1 MSTTWIFQVKGVRCR
16 KATNYTSKPKTTSN
30 SKSCECCGQ
39 HMFCSNKSDKLEET
53 SHLQISNDFQL
64 FHSITKQCAPCFL
77 TFNFQYSFI
86 CTYFTVMF
94 GCKHKIFSRST
105 NNLLFIVLISGNQ
118 NSLLSLHD
126 HEQTLHF
133 VLLKPIM
140 NLTSKFAM

>member
-1 MSTTWIFQVKGVRCR
+1 
-16 KATNYTSKPKTTSN
+16 
-30 SKSCECCGQ
+30 
-39 HMFCSNKSDKLEET
+39 
-53 SHLQISNDFQL
+53 
-64 FHSITKQCAPCFL
+64 
-77 TFNFQYSFI
+77 
-86 CTYFTVMF
+86 MF